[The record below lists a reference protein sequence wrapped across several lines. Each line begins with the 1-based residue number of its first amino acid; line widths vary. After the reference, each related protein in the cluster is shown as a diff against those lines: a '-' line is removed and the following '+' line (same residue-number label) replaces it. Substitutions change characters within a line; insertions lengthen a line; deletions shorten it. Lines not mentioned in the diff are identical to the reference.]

1 MIKIDRKNIS
11 LLVPL
16 TAFAVG
22 TLVIGSNYGPVS
34 AFIPFWASVF
44 MLITCL
50 FVILGFDSA
59 TEEPEPSGQDE
70 KKDAEGSD
78 APDLARL
85 LGAVGWITAFVVI
98 AYYLGLLLGSVIYA
112 FSSMYHFGG
121 KRLASALVISVGLGL
136 CLFGLFEYVLE
147 KELYEGLLVEYVF
160 ELVEG

>member
-34 AFIPFWASVF
+34 AFIPFWASVY

-59 TEEPEPSGQDE
+59 TEEPSEQDE
-70 KKDAEGSD
+70 KKDAEGGSD
-78 APDLARL
+78 ALGLARL

-147 KELYEGLLVEYVF
+147 KELYEGILVEYVF

>member
-16 TAFAVG
+16 TAFAMG

-59 TEEPEPSGQDE
+59 TEEPSEQDE
-70 KKDAEGSD
+70 KKDAEDSD
-78 APDLARL
+78 APGLARL
-85 LGAVGWITAFVVI
+85 LYAVGWITAFVVI

-147 KELYEGLLVEYVF
+147 KELYEGVLVEYVF
-160 ELVEG
+160 ELLEG